1 MRHQPTYIL
10 FAAICLVAAAV
21 LWLSIIAEP
30 TEDARTSKTWHSMPP
45 ATLTAEAIRP
55 LPEQTFQDPRKVALG
70 RELFHDPR
78 LSHDDT
84 LACASCHVL
93 AMGGTD
99 RVARSIGIGG
109 AVSAVNA
116 PTVFNSGFNFVQFWD
131 GRAATLEDQIDGPI
145 HDPGELGS
153 NWAEILRKLR
163 RDPDYMD
170 AFEDIYR
177 DGLHL
182 DNVKDAI
189 ATYERSLVTPNA
201 RFDKFLRGDDD
212 AIAEQEKIGYQR
224 FSSLGCISCHQGLN
238 VGGNMFQ
245 EFGVMGDYFADRG
258 GITEADYGRYNVTG
272 EDEDRYVFK
281 VPSLRNVALTAPYFH
296 DGSAQTLREAVRVM
310 GQYQLGRN
318 LQADEIASLVAFLN
332 TLTGEFDGAWK

>member
-1 MRHQPTYIL
+1 MRDELTYIL
-10 FAAICLVAAAV
+10 PAAICLVAGAV
-21 LWLSIIAEP
+21 LWQSIIAEP
-30 TEDARTSKTWHSMPP
+30 TEEARTSKAWHSMPP
-45 ATLTAEAIRP
+45 ATLTAAAIRP

-70 RELFHDPR
+70 AELFHDPR

-99 RVARSIGIGG
+99 RVARSVGIGG

-116 PTVFNSGFNFVQFWD
+116 PTVFNRGFNFVQFWD

-153 NWAEILRKLR
+153 NWPEILGKLR

-170 AFEDIYR
+170 AFENIYR
-177 DGLHL
+177 DGLRL

-189 ATYERSLVTPNA
+189 ATYERSLITPNA
-201 RFDKFLRGDDD
+201 RFDRFLRGDTD
-212 AIAEQEKIGYQR
+212 AITDQEKIGYQR
-224 FSSLGCISCHQGLN
+224 FTSLGCISCHQGLN

-245 EFGVMGDYFADRG
+245 KFGVMGDYFADRG

-272 EDEDRYVFK
+272 EEEDRHVFK

-296 DGSAQTLREAVRVM
+296 DGSTGTLQEAIRVM
-310 GQYQLGRN
+310 GKYQLGRS
-318 LQADEIASLVAFLN
+318 LQADEVASLVAFLN
-332 TLTGEFDGAWK
+332 TLTGEFDGGRK